1 MKAKDLKPGDTV
13 GGIWTVKRVFEAC
26 GVLESSTHHGGDSKM
41 SAFGRLVSRIA
52 DPWNTIIH
60 VELER
65 GIPDP
70 ATWRTWY
77 LADEEVEGG

>member
-1 MKAKDLKPGDTV
+1 VKARDLKPGDTI
-13 GGIWTVKRVFEAC
+13 GGLWTVKRVFEAC
-26 GVLESSTHHGGDSKM
+26 GVSESSVSFEGATT
-41 SAFGRLVSRIA
+41 AVSRTA

-70 ATWRTWY
+70 ASRQTWY
-77 LADEEVEGG
+77 RADEEVES